1 MITEMQTS
9 RDRRLFNPTT
19 LASPVSETPL
29 LGLAKPN
36 FGYSE
41 QGPHESSWFT
51 PAPRRRQHM
60 PNESHHR
67 RSTRVPLEIA
77 VFINTRTRE
86 GKVLH
91 GEGFTRAVNAH
102 GGLLEAPFQ
111 MAPRQY
117 FTLMNRHSKK
127 EANCGVLQVSRP
139 SDGFFPTAFEFFA
152 YNPEFWPVSCP
163 PADWD
168 SNRARSEV

>member
-1 MITEMQTS
+1 
-9 RDRRLFNPTT
+9 
-19 LASPVSETPL
+19 
-29 LGLAKPN
+29 
-36 FGYSE
+36 
-41 QGPHESSWFT
+41 
-51 PAPRRRQHM
+51 M

-67 RSTRVPLEIA
+67 RSTRVQLEIA
-77 VFINTRTRE
+77 VFISTRTRE
-86 GKVLH
+86 GKVLQ

-102 GGLLEAPFQ
+102 GGLVEAPFR

-117 FTLMNRHSKK
+117 FTLMNPRSKE

-152 YNPEFWPVSCP
+152 CNPWFWPVSWA

-168 SNRARSEV
+168 SHRAKSEV